1 MRRPSPRS
9 APAGPVPHRDDA
21 APMRLALAILA
32 IATLAGCAITVRDSG
47 GKHAD
52 GPGHSEKAPGQQK
65 KK

>member
-1 MRRPSPRS
+1 
-9 APAGPVPHRDDA
+9 
-21 APMRLALAILA
+21 MRLALAILA